1 MKIRNTLKKHTT
13 MKKLM
18 IILTALF
25 TMTVSANA
33 MSYEQA
39 RQQAADLAAQAEKDG
54 AARLLAVS
62 AGAQEQLR
70 EAKRLADEQAQAFSA
85 ELNKTTAEQCA
96 ALEQAAKSHADAAAS
111 MIVERIWDSEW
122 QS

>member
-1 MKIRNTLKKHTT
+1 MLR
-13 MKKLM
+13 
-18 IILTALF
+18 AGPPAGCG
-25 TMTVSANA
+25 SCRAGG
-33 MSYEQA
+33 
-39 RQQAADLAAQAEKDG
+39 KDG

>member
-1 MKIRNTLKKHTT
+1 MAIQE
-13 MKKLM
+13 
-18 IILTALF
+18 IDVI
-25 TMTVSANA
+25 SAA
-33 MSYEQA
+33 EKQARACCEQA

-85 ELNKTTAEQCA
+85 GLNKTTAEQCA
-96 ALEQAAKSHADAAAS
+96 ALEQAAKSDADAAAS

>member
-1 MKIRNTLKKHTT
+1 MAMQEIDV
-13 MKKLM
+13 
-18 IILTALF
+18 I
-25 TMTVSANA
+25 SAA
-33 MSYEQA
+33 EKQARACCEQD

-54 AARLLAVS
+54 AAVS

>member
-1 MKIRNTLKKHTT
+1 MQEIDV
-13 MKKLM
+13 
-18 IILTALF
+18 I
-25 TMTVSANA
+25 SAA
-33 MSYEQA
+33 EKQARACCEQA

-85 ELNKTTAEQCA
+85 ELSSARRWNRRRKATLTRLRQ
-96 ALEQAAKSHADAAAS
+96 
-111 MIVERIWDSEW
+111 
-122 QS
+122 

>member
-1 MKIRNTLKKHTT
+1 MQEIDV
-13 MKKLM
+13 
-18 IILTALF
+18 I
-25 TMTVSANA
+25 SAA
-33 MSYEQA
+33 EKQARACCEQA

-70 EAKRLADEQAQAFSA
+70 EAQAFSA

>member
-1 MKIRNTLKKHTT
+1 MQEIDV
-13 MKKLM
+13 
-18 IILTALF
+18 I
-25 TMTVSANA
+25 SAA
-33 MSYEQA
+33 EKQARACCEQA

-54 AARLLAVS
+54 AALAVS

>member
-1 MKIRNTLKKHTT
+1 MQEIDV
-13 MKKLM
+13 
-18 IILTALF
+18 I
-25 TMTVSANA
+25 SAA
-33 MSYEQA
+33 EKQARACCEQA

-54 AARLLAVS
+54 AARLL

>member
-1 MKIRNTLKKHTT
+1 MQEIDV
-13 MKKLM
+13 
-18 IILTALF
+18 I
-25 TMTVSANA
+25 SAA
-33 MSYEQA
+33 EKQARACCEQA

-54 AARLLAVS
+54 AARLAVS